1 MFPEHVVKKWLVINK
16 ETNDIHKKEQNMRTL
31 TALMALTAI
40 LTAASCKKEPESQ
53 SVPPRQRTEVITH
66 DLQSSMTP
74 KQIFDSLK
82 RGNERFVAGALTSVD
97 YNSQIIRSE
106 DSQYPAAVI
115 LSCLDS
121 RVPVETIFDLAIG
134 DVFVARVAGNI
145 SNADILASMEYAC
158 KVSGSKLVLVLGHT
172 NCGAVKSAI
181 DDVKLGNITELL
193 AKIRP
198 AVDSSSGFAGEK
210 SAKNKDY
217 VFRVTDEN
225 VKLTMENIRKNSP
238 ILKEM
243 EDKGEIDII
252 GGLYHLDNGKVDFFD

>member
-1 MFPEHVVKKWLVINK
+1 MKTLSILLALSITFTISSCSKQEQEQTKT
-16 ETNDIHKKEQNMRTL
+16 ETTR
-31 TALMALTAI
+31 
-40 LTAASCKKEPESQ
+40 SRS
-53 SVPPRQRTEVITH
+53 EVITH
-66 DLQSSMTP
+66 DLQSSMNP
-74 KQIFDSLK
+74 KQIMDSLK
-82 RGNERFVAGALTSVD
+82 KGNERFVAGGLTVVD
-97 YNSQIIRSE
+97 YNSQIVKSE
-106 DSQYPAAVI
+106 NSQYPAAVI

-121 RVPVETIFDLAIG
+121 RVPVETIFDLSIG

-193 AKIRP
+193 SKIRP
-198 AVDSSSGFAGEK
+198 AVDSSSDFTGEK

-217 VFRVTDEN
+217 VMKVTDEN
-225 VKLTMENIRKNSP
+225 VKLTMDNIRKNSP

-252 GGLYHLDNGKVDFFD
+252 GGLYNLDNGRVDFFE